1 MTVLIL
7 QQIVNGL
14 AQGMAYALVALG
26 LTMIFGVL
34 HVINFA
40 QGELY
45 MLGGLVAML
54 ATTYLGIPYV
64 GAVPLAVVSVV
75 GVAAV
80 VDFIAVKPVL
90 VDRDGP
96 STALLSTFAA
106 SLLIQQA
113 VLTTWGPNPA
123 SVEGLD
129 GSLSLGPIVVTNHR
143 LLVLATGVALLL
155 LLEYALR
162 RSSLGKKVRA
172 VAQSEYAASVVGVN
186 VPFVRTATFLGA
198 AAVAGVAG
206 ALIAPISLFTPAMG
220 QHAIITAFV
229 IVVVGGMGNATGAVV
244 CGLLLGVMEALASIF
259 MSEEIGAAAIYA
271 LLLVSLLVRPKGLFS
286 GLSR

>member
-1 MTVLIL
+1 MAVLIV

-54 ATTYLGIPYV
+54 ATTSLGVPYA
-64 GAVPLAVVSVV
+64 GAVLLAVICVV
-75 GVAAV
+75 VAAALIDV
-80 VDFIAVKPVL
+80 VAVRPVL
-90 VDRDGP
+90 VDKDGP

-123 SVEGLD
+123 RVEGVS

-143 LLVLATGVALLL
+143 LLVVVAGVALLL

-162 RSSLGKKVRA
+162 RTALGKKVRA
-172 VAQSEYAASVVGVN
+172 VAQSEYAAAVVGVN
-186 VPFVRTATFLGA
+186 VPAVRTATFLGA

-206 ALIAPISLFTPAMG
+206 ALIAPISLFTPGMG

-229 IVVVGGMGNATGAVV
+229 IVVIGGMGNATGAVV

-259 MSEEIGAAAIYA
+259 MSEEIGTAAIYA